1 MSDTAIK
8 IINLHKKYEDEIY
21 AVQGI
26 DLLIKKGE
34 FYGLLGPN
42 GAGKSTTINA
52 ITSLVKPTKGNITVF
67 NKDIVA
73 DFRYTRSKI
82 GIAPQEISN
91 DWFFSVEQLLYFQ
104 AGFYGIERKND
115 FSPTITS
122 KLIFVIPLFIG
133 FILIN
138 FPFHSGIN
146 FISLSIDNFMVT

>member
-8 IINLHKKYEDEIY
+8 IINLHKKYEDGIY

-52 ITSLVKPTKGNITVF
+52 ITSLVKPTKGSITVF
-67 NKDIVA
+67 NKDIVS

-91 DWFFSVEQLLYFQ
+91 DWFFSVEQL
-104 AGFYGIERKND
+104 
-115 FSPTITS
+115 
-122 KLIFVIPLFIG
+122 
-133 FILIN
+133 
-138 FPFHSGIN
+138 
-146 FISLSIDNFMVT
+146 